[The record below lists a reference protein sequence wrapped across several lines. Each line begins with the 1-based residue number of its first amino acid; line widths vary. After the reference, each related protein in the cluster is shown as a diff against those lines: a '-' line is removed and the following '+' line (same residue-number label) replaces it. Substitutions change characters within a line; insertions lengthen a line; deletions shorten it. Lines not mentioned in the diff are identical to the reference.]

1 MGAMFSSRDDHPSPA
16 DAAHGEDLAF
26 YLQLDLDHEPKDV
39 VEVGVGNSGAA
50 LRAVL
55 AAKPKSLH
63 ARELSEKNRKRLE
76 KEFAKEVESG
86 VMTISGSATP
96 RPLPLDDASVD
107 IIYGLHGLHCM
118 ESFSVVHA
126 EMLRLLRPGGKLV
139 WACGSYGPEGEGG
152 SRVLAG
158 AMRAAGFVDVK
169 IDVTRL
175 QGAARWTPVV
185 GAKAR

>member
-1 MGAMFSSRDDHPSPA
+1 MGAMFSSRHANHPIPA
-16 DAAHGEDLAF
+16 DAARGEDLAF

-39 VEVGVGNSGAA
+39 VALGVGASSAA

-55 AAKPKSLH
+55 AAKPRSLH

-76 KEFAKEVESG
+76 IEFAKEVESG
-86 VMTISGSATP
+86 VMTISGRGVAE
-96 RPLPLDDASVD
+96 PLPLADASVD

-118 ESFSVVHA
+118 ESFAAVHA
-126 EMLRLLRPGGKLV
+126 EVRRLLRPGGRLV
-139 WACGSYGPEGEGG
+139 WACSIARDLDDGA
-152 SRVLAG
+152 RVVAG

-169 IDVTRL
+169 VDVTRL

-185 GAKAR
+185 GVKAR

>member
-50 LRAVL
+50 LRAIL
-55 AAKPKSLH
+55 KAKPRSLH
-63 ARELSEKNRKRLE
+63 ARELAEKNRRRLE
-76 KEFAKEVESG
+76 REFAKELQDGEL
-86 VMTISGSATP
+86 TISGRGVAE
-96 RPLPLDDASVD
+96 PLPLNDASVD
-107 IIYGLHGLHCM
+107 IIYGLHGFHCM
-118 ESFSVVHA
+118 ESFDVVHA
-126 EMLRLLRPGGKLV
+126 EMMRLLRPGGRLV
-139 WACGSYGPEGEGG
+139 WATSSEDS
-152 SRVLAG
+152 SRVVAG

-175 QGAARWTPVV
+175 RGAARWTPVV
-185 GAKAR
+185 ATKPR